1 MATNLELAE
10 RLVRRFK
17 GVPNFDITDAQEL
30 VDDSLQ
36 VHELDPSA
44 DVPNDKTNL
53 VLLYAQ
59 AEGAWQIAL
68 STAHYFQYQ
77 DGEESVDKSMIS
89 EQYRKLA
96 KDLRADYDRAKSVNT
111 GAGFHTAARI
121 DRPHTTPPT
130 GGNRRRRWITG

>member
-10 RLVRRFK
+10 RLVKRFK

-30 VDDSLQ
+30 VDDALQ
-36 VHELDPSA
+36 VQGLDLSA
-44 DVPNDKTNL
+44 DVPGDKTNL

-96 KDLRADYDRAKSVNT
+96 KDLRAEYDAVKVRES
-111 GAGFHTAARI
+111 GAGFYIAARI
-121 DRPHTTPPT
+121 DRPHTTPPS
-130 GGNRRRRWITG
+130 GGSRRRLWR

>member
-30 VDDSLQ
+30 VDDALQ
-36 VHELDPSA
+36 THGYELSA
-44 DVPNDKTNL
+44 DVPSDRLNL
-53 VLLYAQ
+53 LLLYAQ

-96 KDLRADYDRAKSVNT
+96 KDLRADYDRAKSVDT
-111 GAGFHTAARI
+111 GAGFYIAARI
-121 DRPHTTPPT
+121 DRPHTTPPS
-130 GGNRRRRWITG
+130 GGSRRRLWR